1 MLLRFPSS
9 FSAKCRAGTASLC
22 IFAPCS
28 PGLGRLFFLYGMG
41 KRPKWLFHDCCTVF
55 TWQIWVKAS
64 QLIGKHW
71 KSRLGVHP
79 SLSPL
84 LGRNETRFLLVRHF
98 QFTANYKYVGFYHW
112 KNSEK
117 IQGPWAVSGPQV
129 EAVFL
134 LQKFWHCCEFWKQ
147 SLSLS
152 VTHRS
157 DLPPEQQGRGQRPI
171 VGICG
176 PARCEDGKFSGNT
189 NIFFLLY
196 CF

>member
-1 MLLRFPSS
+1 MW
-9 FSAKCRAGTASLC
+9 
-22 IFAPCS
+22 
-28 PGLGRLFFLYGMG
+28 
-41 KRPKWLFHDCCTVF
+41 KRPKRLFHDCCMSF
-55 TWQIWVKAS
+55 SLQIKVRAS
-64 QLIGKHW
+64 QLISKHW
-71 KSRLGVHP
+71 KSRLGVRSP
-79 SLSPL
+79 LSPL
-84 LGRNETRFLLVRHF
+84 LGRNETYFLLVRHF
-98 QFTANYKYVGFYHW
+98 QFTVNYKLCVCIIE

-117 IQGPWAVSGPQV
+117 FKGLWAVPGPQV
-129 EAVFL
+129 EAVYQ
-134 LQKFWHCCEFWKQ
+134 LQKFWYCCEFWKQ

-189 NIFFLLY
+189 NIFFVLY